1 MPSNEG
7 RAMYN
12 RILREDS
19 HGCST
24 YHPGHQVHWIQAKQG
39 LQDETRLPVGVH
51 VEPDLGLVQF
61 GALEDP
67 LLYWAHNTARLAEA
81 LQGQDGDAIWSADF
95 HLLAV
100 PSGHGNLLFNLTRLD
115 EVRPCRG

>member
-24 YHPGHQVHWIQAKQG
+24 YHPGHQVHWIQAKKG

-67 LLYWAHNTARLAEA
+67 LLYWTHNTARLAEA